1 MNVSKTD
8 LEKRLNEIPDILRD
22 AVFADENDEVIYSII
37 EKFHLSNVQER
48 RLARTCLLVFLGFLR
63 IKDLFEELVQDVK
76 LDSKTALA
84 VFQELDQKV
93 FANHRAEIE
102 NNYRNF
108 QTGSRITP
116 EEVEPIKTQ
125 EQVLLRKEN
134 SPETVDLSLKDIP
147 VENNANVANTYTNN
161 AKGGQPIIQSSGP
174 APIPVGTGTVIIN
187 KIPEQ
192 PKNTG
197 IPPLSTNHSPLT
209 TPQSG
214 PVIIHKVEEAQS
226 VGQINAV
233 KGYKQMSFGS
243 FMGSFGTPQSK
254 ASNVSRAE
262 VEIPSFQQSNSSITN
277 NTPPAPHTNQQ
288 QSSTQPTQVP
298 FLVKKYDSVPPSPQ
312 PNEQAKVVHYTFD
325 ENQK

>member
-1 MNVSKTD
+1 MNIDRNKILIRRDV
-8 LEKRLNEIPDILRD
+8 IPDILR
-22 AVFADENDEVIYSII
+22 EEIYGIQNDQILDNLQTKFQLSEDVRFLI
-37 EKFHLSNVQER
+37 EGKMQY
-48 RLARTCLLVFLGFLR
+48 VFLGFLR

-147 VENNANVANTYTNN
+147 VEHNANVANTYTNN

-187 KIPEQ
+187 KISEQ

-277 NTPPAPHTNQQ
+277 NTPPAPQTNQQ
-288 QSSTQPTQVP
+288 QSSTPPTQVP
-298 FLVKKYDSVPPSPQ
+298 FSVKKYDSVPPSPQ